1 MQPGEGMEGIDFRR
15 GVLPCVLAAL
25 AWALLG
31 PVSRVCFAEGMSV
44 ASVSFWRVAV
54 SGLCFLL
61 HAGIL
66 KELRAGR
73 RDFGLIALFGMVNV
87 PLFMLAF
94 QLAILLSGG
103 AVAVILLFTAP
114 AWVAVYSRVLFRE
127 SLGPVKVAAM
137 AIAMAGTGLVC
148 VSGGSLGGEVS
159 WIGLGCGLLSGFLY
173 AMQFPFL
180 AWWGRKYSTASMFAM
195 MFLPAAAALLPFIDF
210 MMPSAKGIAAI
221 GVLSVLSTY
230 VAYFLFGISLRHLTP
245 VQAAIIG
252 NVEPV
257 AGPLLSWWLW
267 NEDFTA
273 AGWIGCALVLVSVL
287 ILSVRR

>member
-1 MQPGEGMEGIDFRR
+1 MDEIDFRR

-54 SGLCFLL
+54 SGLCFLI
-61 HAGIL
+61 HAGVL
-66 KELRAGR
+66 KELRPSR
-73 RDFGLIALFGMVNV
+73 RDFGLIALFGMLDV
-87 PLFMLAF
+87 PLFMLTF
-94 QLAILLSGG
+94 QVSILLSGG

-114 AWVAVYSRVLFRE
+114 AWVAVFSRLLFHE
-127 SLGPVKVAAM
+127 GLGAAKLAAM
-137 AIAMAGTGLVC
+137 GIAMAGTGLVC
-148 VSGGSLGGEVS
+148 LSGGSLGEEVS
-159 WIGLGCGLLSGFLY
+159 WIGLGSGLLSGFLY

-180 AWWGRKYSTASMFAM
+180 SWWGRKYSTASMFAM
-195 MFLPAAAALLPFIDF
+195 MFLPAAAVLLPFIDF
-210 MMPSAKGIAAI
+210 AMPTAKGTAAI
-221 GVLSVLSTY
+221 GVLSIISTY
-230 VAYFLFGISLRHLTP
+230 VAYFLFGISLRRLTP

-257 AGPLLSWWLW
+257 AGLLLSWWLW

-273 AGWIGCALVLVSVL
+273 VGWVGCALVLVSVL